1 MGRISMPQGR
11 GSQLHNRRDY
21 EKIGREIPDNINTLM
36 THENV
41 IIVDKDIRTA
51 YKEIFGEVLQEYNSR
66 QKRSDRKIDDY
77 YEHILKSKNGEKPF
91 YEDVLQWG
99 RMEDFKAE
107 PQLREKA
114 KECLVEYARTFE
126 ARNPNLKLI
135 GAYVHMDEASPH
147 LHLDYIPVAQGYKTG
162 LQARNSLDKA
172 MKQMGYTPV
181 RESRKNNAT
190 KLWKENEREYFG
202 ELCRSKGLKVEAE
215 RSLGR
220 KQFTVSEYKEAQ
232 NEMLEEIKADMLPVI
247 EKYNT
252 RKDEALNAAI
262 QAKGKAQAE
271 EARYESFKVL
281 ADEQVKLID
290 ETSNRIQETSSEL
303 DEKLEKLSAMNE
315 LSEQVDKAHTLREK
329 RYSIENHTIEAK
341 KSLFGKIEASERI
354 GVFIEGLKK
363 EQVQNIFSRYI
374 FNKSIEETYSS
385 MKSWVEEQKDKI
397 DKYYKDINAQIK
409 ALTAHRD
416 NLKAE
421 IENIKQ
427 LRHSLE
433 PLRKEVDSLQ
443 KSKDVLTRDIKTA
456 YQERFHIREKRKDE
470 DLWLLSYQDMLA
482 VIYNDGRL
490 KRISG
495 VSSANSLPADIQ
507 KDLKAGLCKICV
519 YEPEKSVQIPQRILD
534 ELIDKIDK
542 TKPISPDVANL
553 INQTEE
559 VEEVIQEYHLRL

>member
-21 EKIGREIPDNINTLM
+21 EKIGREIPDNINSLM
-36 THENV
+36 THEN
-41 IIVDKDIRTA
+41 ITIVDKDIRTA

-126 ARNPNLKLI
+126 VRNPNLKLI

-147 LHLDYIPVAQGYKTG
+147 LHLDYIPVAKGYKTG

-181 RESRKNNAT
+181 KESRKNNAT

-220 KQFTVSEYKEAQ
+220 NQFTVSEYKEAQ
-232 NEMLEEIKADMLPVI
+232 NEMLEKIKADVLPVI

-262 QAKGKAQAE
+262 QAKGQAQAE

-281 ADEQVKLID
+281 ADKQAKLID
-290 ETSNRIQETSSEL
+290 ETSNRIQEKSAEL

-341 KSLFGKIEASERI
+341 KSLFGKIEAPERT
-354 GVFIEGLKK
+354 GVFVEGLKK

-374 FNKSIEETYSS
+374 FNKSIEETYNS

-397 DKYYKDINAQIK
+397 DKYYKDMNAQIK

-421 IENIKQ
+421 IESIKQ

-443 KSKDVLTRDIKTA
+443 KSKDILTRDIKTA
-456 YQERFHIREKRKDE
+456 YQERFHIREKRRDE

-490 KRISG
+490 KRISD
-495 VSSANSLPADIQ
+495 VSSTNNLPADIQ

-553 INQTEE
+553 INQTDE